1 MKTLRKWKAPRQKRA
16 HPPEPKL
23 SVEFLMKNTSET
35 PQGISSDS
43 FYFEKDKSGSILVLG
58 VGNYLM
64 GDESIGV
71 RLIESL
77 SQRPIPE
84 YLDLLDGGT
93 GGFLLLDRFQ
103 AYGTVIF
110 VDATMDGKPAGTVSL
125 LRPKFASDFPKAL
138 SVHDV
143 GLKDM
148 IEAVY
153 LMDHQPDLYLITISI
168 DHINPMSVAVSP
180 EVLNAL
186 PEAIDKT
193 LSLAQT
199 LHKQAI
205 SVGDH
210 L

>member
-1 MKTLRKWKAPRQKRA
+1 MKDR
-16 HPPEPKL
+16 
-23 SVEFLMKNTSET
+23 SET
-35 PQGISSDS
+35 PRAISSDS
-43 FYFEKDKSGSILVLG
+43 YYFEKDKSGSILVLG

-64 GDESIGV
+64 GDEGVGV
-71 RLIESL
+71 RLIEEMASGEL
-77 SQRPIPE
+77 PD

-125 LRPKFASDFPKAL
+125 LRPRFASDFPTAL
-138 SVHDV
+138 SVHDL

-153 LMDHQPDLYLITISI
+153 LLDHQPDLYLITISI
-168 DHINPMSVAVSP
+168 DRIDPMSVELSGAV
-180 EVLNAL
+180 EKAI
-186 PEAIDKT
+186 PEAIEKITT
-193 LSLAQT
+193 LSQKLFSKNLT
-199 LHKQAI
+199 I
-205 SVGDH
+205 GDH

>member
-1 MKTLRKWKAPRQKRA
+1 
-16 HPPEPKL
+16 
-23 SVEFLMKNTSET
+23 MKNVSQS

-43 FYFEKDKSGSILVLG
+43 YYFEKDKTNSILVLG

-71 RLIESL
+71 RLIEAL
-77 SQRPIPE
+77 SEGSIPE
-84 YLDLLDGGT
+84 YLDILDGGT

-125 LRPKFASDFPKAL
+125 LRPRFASDFPKAL

-153 LMDHQPDLYLITISI
+153 LLEHQPDLYLITVSI
-168 DHINPMSVAVSP
+168 DHINPMSVEVSP
-180 EVLNAL
+180 AVKKAIPIAL
-186 PEAIDKT
+186 DQILT
-193 LSLAQT
+193 LAQS
-199 LHKQAI
+199 LHKETPV
-205 SVGDH
+205 VGDH